1 MEREITENNKKKG
14 KGRKRINLKKR
25 VAKI

>member
-14 KGRKRINLKKR
+14 RGRKKKNIKKR